1 MVDDEE
7 VEEGVTLAVDVELEG
22 AVLAED
28 VEDGLVLAVD
38 VEFDG
43 LFAEAEVEEAPFIV
57 ASLFARLPVLVFDID
72 EDCALFVLWAPN
84 NPKRKADPTAS
95 PIIAKINP
103 ITHQFFPHQDWS
115 SSLFIWRYFS
125 SLNLLSMLCWF
136 PTA

>member
-1 MVDDEE
+1 MLAEEVDVGVLDVEVGVALTVVVVLGFTVVEEGVVDDEE

-28 VEDGLVLAVD
+28 VEDGVVLAVD

-72 EDCALFVLWAPN
+72 EDCPLFVL
-84 NPKRKADPTAS
+84 
-95 PIIAKINP
+95 
-103 ITHQFFPHQDWS
+103 
-115 SSLFIWRYFS
+115 
-125 SLNLLSMLCWF
+125 
-136 PTA
+136 